1 MMEFEKVVNE
11 KDVLWF
17 EFTCPFCSRSYRINK
32 TWERVDGG
40 STCMYDYP
48 DDNLPDD
55 LDHCQHLMSWDNSEG
70 GSDYNCEINE
80 LELLTRMSDL
90 PFRVWDVLQ
99 EVVNNDGLPEGCE
112 VGIRAFYVNSYIVFI
127 FCNDPQTL
135 AHVVLE
141 KTKEH
146 IRRYNDLYSLDAD
159 DLERYSEILVPE

>member
-1 MMEFEKVVNE
+1 MEFEKVVNE

-80 LELLTRMSDL
+80 LEFLTRMSDL

-99 EVVNNDGLPEGCE
+99 EVVN
-112 VGIRAFYVNSYIVFI
+112 
-127 FCNDPQTL
+127 
-135 AHVVLE
+135 
-141 KTKEH
+141 
-146 IRRYNDLYSLDAD
+146 
-159 DLERYSEILVPE
+159 